1 MDGLSDFINKSK
13 PVKRKILNLRL
24 QEAEMKR
31 KTYTGDFKARIV
43 IDWLKGKKELK
54 VLAEENNLNPNQ
66 IKNWKSK
73 LFKHAGIV
81 LEDGRRHK

>member
-1 MDGLSDFINKSK
+1 
-13 PVKRKILNLRL
+13 
-24 QEAEMKR
+24 MKR
-31 KTYTGDFKARIV
+31 KTYTGEFKARIV

-54 VLAEENNLNPNQ
+54 VLAKENNLNPNQ

-81 LEDGRRHK
+81 LEDGRRYK